1 MESEGL
7 PELRKGSW
15 QQKKTK
21 AARIHRTEYQRREN
35 CTQRTRQRSAESPSP
50 SQVFSSV
57 LIPTCMRGL
66 EPEGG
71 ETTTS
76 KIH

>member
-7 PELRKGSW
+7 PELRRGSW

-50 SQVFSSV
+50 SFSSV
-57 LIPTCMRGL
+57 LIPTWMRGL

-71 ETTTS
+71 ETTTP